1 MIKQKLKELGWNV
14 SENTECWEEN
24 GHIFFTVDP
33 DDITGY
39 TVEVDPET
47 GRSRH
52 IGNGQGC
59 FWTEWEQ
66 FSLVNRADRKQK
78 IHLPFIVG

>member
-1 MIKQKLKELGWNV
+1 MIKQKLKELGWNI

-39 TVEVDPET
+39 TMEVDPDS

-59 FWTEWEQ
+59 FWTEWE
-66 FSLVNRADRKQK
+66 
-78 IHLPFIVG
+78 